1 MIKLLGV
8 YILIKRY
15 RNTYRFTQSGCIFRL
30 NKSVHK
36 VQSAKA
42 VIVLDLS
49 NKIVH
54 TAIEAIAF
62 LFSLYG
68 WVSIRIYLNAVG
80 NRIIPFIFLSY
91 QSQKIRASLNK
102 PFVIAETTVAFV
114 F

>member
-1 MIKLLGV
+1 FSLCDRSFCSINCIVIEHLEVVFDFITGAQVKFFQVPNMIKLLGV

-68 WVSIRIYLNAVG
+68 WVS
-80 NRIIPFIFLSY
+80 
-91 QSQKIRASLNK
+91 
-102 PFVIAETTVAFV
+102 
-114 F
+114 